1 MTPMSEMPESSHAK
15 GHTIVIID
23 DEELVRFSMRK
34 KLTKFGYNVISLD
47 RAEDALYMLK
57 NEGRKIDF
65 IITDIRLRKM
75 DGIEL
80 LRHISNLENPVPV
93 LLTGQGNI
101 DDAIQAL
108 RYGACDFV
116 RKPMD
121 ANAVASIIRNVLK
134 RKHEEQLAVDMG
146 KFVLSESRVFLLPS
160 DVDLAN
166 TVAFELTKNLHGSGY
181 FSVAAAE
188 NISQA
193 LRETLVNAMFHG
205 NLEVNSDIRE
215 THGLKAFNE
224 EVERRRTDPQFA
236 SRRVTLSYRL
246 TPEYVEYTVE
256 DMGRGFDYRK
266 LPDPRDPEN
275 FFKKSGRGLLIVRI
289 HMDEV
294 EWNETGNIIRMKKF
308 RFNR

>member
-1 MTPMSEMPESSHAK
+1 MSEMPESIHAK
-15 GHTIVIID
+15 GHTVVIID

-236 SRRVTLSYRL
+236 ARRVTLSYRL

-256 DMGRGFDYRK
+256 DMGKGFDYRK